1 MSKQR
6 NRLLA
11 GAAAL
16 ALIAGSSLALAQDH
30 TGTAQGQQGGASQ
43 SLNKSEGAGSR
54 AQSDGKMGQSTQRQ
68 ESSGQ
73 SGKMSQGQAG
83 RSESGKMGQNAEP
96 GKGAPGKMG
105 EGKSGTQ
112 GGQKNAQ
119 GSEHGQRSERNAAQ
133 GTERT
138 GRSTAERGA
147 TQTGREK
154 GQRAEQTTRE
164 QRGNAR
170 ENRAAEGMRQHGG
183 GGITA
188 ETGRNRT
195 GGTAREGRFEGMQGN
210 AAGANVN
217 LSDEQRTRIRET
229 VIGARGAPRVGH
241 VDFNVAV
248 GTVIPRG
255 RIHVVPVPQTL
266 VEIEPQWRGFL
277 YFIYE
282 DEVVIVNPRNMR
294 IVAVLPA

>member
-6 NRLLA
+6 NTLLA

-16 ALIAGSSLALAQDH
+16 ALIAGSSLAPAQDH
-30 TGTAQGQQGGASQ
+30 TGTSHGSQGGAMQSQ
-43 SLNKSEGAGSR
+43 NKNEGVGGG
-54 AQSDGKMGQSTQRQ
+54 AQSGTMRHSAQGR

-73 SGKMSQGQAG
+73 SGKMSEGAQGQTG
-83 RSESGKMGQNAEP
+83 RSESGKMGQKAEP

-105 EGKSGTQ
+105 GGTQ
-112 GGQKNAQ
+112 GAQKNAQ
-119 GSEHGQRSERNAAQ
+119 GAERGHRTERNAQ

-138 GRSTAERGA
+138 PRSTAEQGA

-154 GQRAEQTTRE
+154 GQRAQETTRE

-170 ENRAAEGMRQHGG
+170 ENRAAERMRQQGG
-183 GGITA
+183 GGTAA
-188 ETGRNRT
+188 ETGRNRAA

-210 AAGANVN
+210 AAGANVT

-229 VIGARGAPRVGH
+229 VIGARGAPRVSR
-241 VDFNVAV
+241 VDFNVVV

-266 VEIEPQWRGFL
+266 VQIEPRWRGFL